1 MRSSQL
7 VIPFAANSEKPSLV
21 TSEIYASRN
30 SQGYCQKVFCAVR
43 ISACGLKCA
52 VTQGPM
58 AKPYSSG
65 LAILKHT
72 GPFIS
77 PSVTSV
83 AT

>member
-1 MRSSQL
+1 MRSPQCA
-7 VIPFAANSEKPSLV
+7 IPFAMNSERLSLV
-21 TSEIYASRN
+21 TSEIYASGN
-30 SQGYCQKVFCAVR
+30 SQVYRRKVFCAVR
-43 ISACGLKCA
+43 TSACGLKCA

-58 AKPYSSG
+58 AKPSSSG